1 MIPMPLFAD
10 FQMLPIGSAD
20 DHARYMAKYNYRYYC
35 VSCIRS
41 IESIQKID
49 KCQYCSSS
57 NLILLME
64 KEVKEKVPW
73 QERVKKFMQAF
84 QQKPDKNRRS
94 FLKSKE
100 ELPTH

>member
-1 MIPMPLFAD
+1 MPLFAE

-41 IESIQKID
+41 IEAIQKIE
-49 KCQYCSSS
+49 KCIHCSSS

-73 QERVKKFMQAF
+73 QSRLVKFMQAF
-84 QQKPDKNRRS
+84 QQKTDKSRRS
-94 FLKSKE
+94 FFSRPKE
-100 ELPTH
+100 ELPTY